1 MPTRND
7 VETEQQLYGLPLL
20 LHTLV
25 IRLAATLL
33 GQFLLHL
40 SDRVLWTVENLTY
53 WSIPPQRL
61 AEFANAP
68 QTPLVRPLSWWL
80 FLPGLLCLRFIR
92 KSCSVALWFVGIEPV
107 TPVSMVCYVQVQRK
121 KIQSIKQ
128 AGAKVIRKRREESA
142 KRPGL
147 IRAIWYKLQ
156 QICCL
161 EYIFTE
167 NGEVKVLEPKNPEA
181 SESEESSEEETE
193 LTFAELL
200 EKYASMECEENDPDY
215 MPEEEESSESS
226 EESGGDEGDMMF
238 GEDDDTRKVL
248 NRSFVCE
255 PRQTYTRGDTPPL
268 KGFSNSLH
276 PGNIPHQDT
285 TVHNGTPVDRRKG
298 SVQKKNN
305 QKYRGGGTNRM
316 NIKQNNYVRKNPV
329 ITVSDTNNAGGNFF
343 NTIDGSETLLQLR
356 RFLELVAHQKPLH
369 PKK

>member
-285 TVHNGTPVDRRKG
+285 TEPDLVDALNGITWIIYNDLEDLVRIITESNNNMMKSQAGTATTSAFPGTGSSPKATSPKEVKAKESDR
-298 SVQKKNN
+298 
-305 QKYRGGGTNRM
+305 NRE
-316 NIKQNNYVRKNPV
+316 I
-329 ITVSDTNNAGGNFF
+329 F
-343 NTIDGSETLLQLR
+343 
-356 RFLELVAHQKPLH
+356 
-369 PKK
+369 